1 MTDSMITK
9 TEARQRLRY
18 VRGGDWDDA
27 LIDWDMSGYH
37 HVTRTTVVPPA
48 SEDPRYTLLR
58 LERSGGLPDEFVR
71 VHEVRSVRR

>member
-27 LIDWDMSGYH
+27 SIETNTGRTHS
-37 HVTRTTVVPPA
+37 VRTTIVPPA

-58 LERSGGLPDEFVR
+58 LERSGGWPDEFVR
-71 VHEVRSVRR
+71 VYEVKSVRR